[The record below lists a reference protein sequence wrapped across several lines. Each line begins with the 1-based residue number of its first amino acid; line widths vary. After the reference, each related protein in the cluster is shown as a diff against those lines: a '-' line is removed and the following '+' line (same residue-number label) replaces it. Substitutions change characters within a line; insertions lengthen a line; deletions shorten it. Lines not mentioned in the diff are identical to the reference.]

1 MSLLDNIKESEGFR
15 STVYKCTAGHDTIG
29 YGFAIKD
36 LHLTKAD
43 CDMILERKIAELKI
57 RVNNKFPFLADLPEV
72 VQDVVIECCYQLGI
86 SGFSKFKLALKHLEN
101 KEFESA
107 AIEMLDSRWAKQ
119 TPNRAKKLSDIVKYA
134 K

>member
-36 LHLTKAD
+36 LYLTKKD
-43 CDMILERKIAELKI
+43 CDMILERKNAELKI
-57 RVNNKFPFLADLPEV
+57 RVNNKFPFLADLPEE
-72 VQDVVIECCYQLGI
+72 VQDVVIECCYQLGV
-86 SGFSKFKLALKHLEN
+86 SGFSNFKKTIEYLMQKDFEN
-101 KEFESA
+101 A
-107 AIEMLDSRWAKQ
+107 GIEMLDSRWAKQ

>member
-36 LHLTKAD
+36 LHLTKDD

-57 RVNNKFPFLADLPEV
+57 RVNNKFPFLADLPEE
-72 VQDVVIECCYQLGI
+72 VQDVVIECCYQLGV
-86 SGFSKFKLALKHLEN
+86 SGFSNFKKTIEYLMQKDFEN
-101 KEFESA
+101 A
-107 AIEMLDSRWAKQ
+107 GIEMLDSRWAKQ

>member
-36 LHLTKAD
+36 LHLTKDD
-43 CDMILERKIAELKI
+43 CDIILERKIAELKI
-57 RVNNKFPFLADLPEV
+57 RVNNKFPFLADLPEE
-72 VQDVVIECCYQLGI
+72 VQDVVIECCYQLGV
-86 SGFSKFKLALKHLEN
+86 SGFSNFKKTIEYLMQKDFEN
-101 KEFESA
+101 A
-107 AIEMLDSRWAKQ
+107 GIEMLDSRWAKQ

>member
-15 STVYKCTAGHDTIG
+15 SSVYKCTAGHDTIG

-36 LHLTKAD
+36 LYLTEED
-43 CDMILERKIAELKI
+43 CDRILERKIAELKI
-57 RVNNKFPFLADLPEV
+57 RVNNKFPFLADLPEA
-72 VQDVVIECCYQLGI
+72 VQDVVIECCYQLGV
-86 SGFSKFKLALKHLEN
+86 SGFSNFKKTIEYLMQKDFEN
-101 KEFESA
+101 A
-107 AIEMLDSRWAKQ
+107 GIEMLDSRWAKQ

>member
-36 LHLTKAD
+36 LHLTKDD
-43 CDMILERKIAELKI
+43 CDIILERKIAELKI
-57 RVNNKFPFLADLPEV
+57 RVNNKFPFLADLPEE
-72 VQDVVIECCYQLGI
+72 VQDVVIECCYQLGV
-86 SGFSKFKLALKHLEN
+86 SGFSNFKKTIEYLMQKDFEN
-101 KEFESA
+101 A

>member
-15 STVYKCTAGHDTIG
+15 SSVYKDTLGIDTIG

-36 LHLTKAD
+36 LHLTRDD
-43 CDMILERKIAELKI
+43 CDRILERKVAELKI
-57 RVNNKFPFLADLPEV
+57 RVHNK
-72 VQDVVIECCYQLGI
+72 
-86 SGFSKFKLALKHLEN
+86 GFSKFKKTLAYLEKH
-101 KEFESA
+101 EFEKA
-107 AIEMLDSRWAKQ
+107 AVEMLDSKWAKQ